1 MLASALRC
9 RSDPLRTTVDVPQ
22 LESVL
27 KLPPPLVIPDQQLL
41 PVAPWAR
48 MLFVTVPDASV

>member
-1 MLASALRC
+1 MLASVPRC
-9 RSDPLRTTVDVPQ
+9 RSDALRTTVDVSQ

-27 KLPPPLVIPDQQLL
+27 KLPPPLVMPDQQFL